1 VPGIFLAVKRLRHL
15 PTAATRSGRFIRPRR
30 RSPRSPPA
38 FRKKQT
44 SMSLPQ
50 RKLHRLKNWDYSQ
63 SGYYFVT
70 ICTNEKRKYLSAIR
84 QNGMDV
90 TLIPTQIG
98 QMVLDCWKRIEAVHP
113 NVKLDYYC
121 LMPNHLHGILI
132 LEENSDS
139 LSHIIR
145 SFKSVTTRHFNKL
158 VTDDEKMRF
167 GSCPFTIGS
176 SATKRSFLKHANILK
191 EIPPNG
197 WTMPFM

>member
-1 VPGIFLAVKRLRHL
+1 
-15 PTAATRSGRFIRPRR
+15 
-30 RSPRSPPA
+30 
-38 FRKKQT
+38 
-44 SMSLPQ
+44 MSLPQ

-98 QMVLDCWKRIEAVHP
+98 QLVLDCWKRIEAVHP

-158 VTDDEKMRF
+158 VTDDEKN
-167 GSCPFTIGS
+167 
-176 SATKRSFLKHANILK
+176 ALWQLSFYDRIIRNEAELFETRKYIEGNPSKWMEDALYVK
-191 EIPPNG
+191 
-197 WTMPFM
+197 

>member
-1 VPGIFLAVKRLRHL
+1 
-15 PTAATRSGRFIRPRR
+15 
-30 RSPRSPPA
+30 
-38 FRKKQT
+38 
-44 SMSLPQ
+44 
-50 RKLHRLKNWDYSQ
+50 
-63 SGYYFVT
+63 
-70 ICTNEKRKYLSAIR
+70 
-84 QNGMDV
+84 MDV

-158 VTDDEKMRF
+158 VTDDEKN
-167 GSCPFTIGS
+167 
-176 SATKRSFLKHANILK
+176 ALWQLSFYDRIIRNEAELFETRKYIEGNPSKWMEDALYIK
-191 EIPPNG
+191 
-197 WTMPFM
+197 